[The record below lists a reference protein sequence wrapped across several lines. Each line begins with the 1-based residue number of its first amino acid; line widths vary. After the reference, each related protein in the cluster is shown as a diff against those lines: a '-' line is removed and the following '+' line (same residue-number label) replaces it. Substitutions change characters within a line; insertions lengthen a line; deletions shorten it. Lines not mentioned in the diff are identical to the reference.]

1 METLQ
6 WFPGHMKKTERLI
19 QENLALVDLVIEVL
33 DARIPRSSRNPMF
46 REMFAEKARLS
57 VFTKIALAAPA
68 ETERWL
74 NYFRADIN
82 DAVAVDAVK
91 GTGLKNLIAAAKNLA
106 ETKTHKLVKHGAKPR
121 AARAM
126 IVGIPNVGKSSLINR
141 LAGASSA
148 KIENRPGVT
157 RSKQW
162 IKIDSGLDL
171 LDTPGILYPKFEDQ
185 EVAVKLAWIYAL
197 SDDIYDIEPVVC
209 KLLETLAEKI
219 PAQVAER
226 FKLAEPLAS
235 DGHELLNQIG
245 VKRGCIKKGG
255 VVDVERA
262 AKLVL
267 TEFRAGKIGR
277 VTLDRAPREIVVSEI
292 TIPAEN

>member
-57 VFTKIALAAPA
+57 VFTKIDLADPA